1 MRSGPRRTTARPTA
15 TTAAGATATAALL
28 LGSLTPTI
36 AQAAPAAA
44 SAAPAHADVRTT
56 LRPEPTSV
64 APGRVFHLHLVTD
77 LVTGAVPKLAVTLTL
92 PAGLTYA
99 RPTDPD
105 NLQYRRCLP
114 SADGRTVTCRS
125 LDAPHEHVWEQL
137 GIRVGKDVNPGAA
150 LTVTATTDIGDAIDD
165 KPEDNTAT
173 ATVRA
178 VTGTDVGVS
187 WQPPT
192 VPARPGRPVVT
203 KLVVTNH
210 GPGSAT
216 AGQAVKL
223 HIDSTAFRTWPS
235 APRSCWADPDVLV
248 CETPS
253 ELAAGESHTFELRW
267 TFPKESGGKKF
278 RVPTTLSHDA
288 LDPCLDN
295 DRAELVLDVA
305 KTPPPGPKP
314 PKPTPTPT
322 STAGPKPTPT
332 PTASP
337 SGPGATASPAPATG
351 GGSGVTPQSGGGHLA
366 ATGAGPMPVLAAG
379 AAVLVLAGGALLAVR
394 ARMRRDERDS
404 R

>member
-1 MRSGPRRTTARPTA
+1 MRSGPRRTTAM
-15 TTAAGATATAALL
+15 TAAGTTATAALL
-28 LGSLTPTI
+28 LGSLTPTAAQA
-36 AQAAPAAA
+36 AQAAPAA
-44 SAAPAHADVRTT
+44 PAQADVRTT

-64 APGRVFHLHLVTD
+64 APGREFQLNLVTD
-77 LVTGAVPKLAVTLTL
+77 LVTGSVPKLAVTVAL

-105 NLQYRRCLP
+105 DLEYQRCVP

-137 GIRVGKDVNPGAA
+137 GIRVDKGVNPGAA
-150 LTVTATTDIGDAIDD
+150 FTVTATTDIGDVVDS

-210 GPGSAT
+210 GPGSVA

-267 TFPKESGGKKF
+267 TFPKESGGRKH
-278 RVPTTLSHDA
+278 RVLTTLFSDA
-288 LDPCLDN
+288 LDPCVDN

-337 SGPGATASPAPATG
+337 TGPGATASPAPATG

-366 ATGAGPMPVLAAG
+366 ATGAGPMPALAAG

-394 ARMRRDERDS
+394 ARMRRRQDDS
-404 R
+404 H